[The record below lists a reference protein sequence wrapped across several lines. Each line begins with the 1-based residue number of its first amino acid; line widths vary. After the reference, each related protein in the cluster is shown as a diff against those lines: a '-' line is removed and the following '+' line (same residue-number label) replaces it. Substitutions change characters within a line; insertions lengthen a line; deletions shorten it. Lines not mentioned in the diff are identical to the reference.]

1 MKARS
6 WLAATVLAGLLA
18 PVAHAAE
25 GEGLKGR
32 FSITFQGGTQSEVA
46 GDLFKAT
53 TGTAFGKP
61 ITLDSKRYRDVYAPD
76 VRLQGVVGYGV
87 GDKLELVARG
97 SWYKANGTAIEIG
110 KLEED
115 KAVYATFDPYGDYEE
130 AGAEVGLRYYISAA
144 ARLKSYIAPIV
155 GARRLTE
162 TYITLSVPDAAS
174 AIQNV
179 PFQKK
184 GTVPV
189 VGLDLGFSFDFGE
202 HFFVGMDTGIR
213 YQTAPPQADA
223 LPGLEQM
230 DDGESKWSA
239 PVVLSVGVRF

>member
-1 MKARS
+1 MKART
-6 WLAATVLAGLLA
+6 WLAATVLTGLLA
-18 PVAHAAE
+18 PAVHAAE

-32 FSITFQGGTQSEVA
+32 LSITFQGGTQSEVA

-110 KLEED
+110 KLEGD
-115 KAVYATFDPYGDYEE
+115 KTVYATFDPYGDYEE
-130 AGAEVGLRYYISAA
+130 VGAEVGLRYYLSAT
-144 ARLKSYIAPIV
+144 ARLKSYVAPMV
-155 GARRLTE
+155 GARWLTE
-162 TYITLSVPDAAS
+162 TYITLSVPDAGS
-174 AIQNV
+174 AVENV

-184 GTVPV
+184 GTVPLF
-189 VGLDLGFSFDFGE
+189 GLDLGFGFDLSE
-202 HFFVGMDTGIR
+202 HFFVGLDAGIR
-213 YQTAPPQADA
+213 YQTAPPQANA

-230 DDGESKWSA
+230 DDSESKWSA
-239 PVVLSVGVRF
+239 PVAVSVGVRF